1 MKILPAKGKTSQKR
15 KNEKLFGASKLR
27 RIKTSWK
34 EKATK
39 ERVIKFVG
47 KPSEESKFILCL
59 RKKKTSP
66 KTLEL
71 QKSKTA
77 KFTVELIHDCIAEG
91 TYSNPE
97 RQEMKREQLH
107 EKKPKRKAR
116 WERSLIVPK
125 PPTYKM
131 KKGKLKIVKRKK
143 RLDF

>member
-15 KNEKLFGASKLR
+15 KNEKLFGAPKLR

-47 KPSEESKFILCL
+47 KPSEESKFILSL
-59 RKKKTSP
+59 REKKTSP

-71 QKSKTA
+71 QKAKTA
-77 KFTVELIHDCIAEG
+77 KFTVELVHDCIAEG
-91 TYSNPE
+91 TYSNLE
-97 RQEMKREQLH
+97 RQEMKRERLH
-107 EKKPKRKAR
+107 EMKPKRKAR
-116 WERSLIVPK
+116 WEQSLIVPK

-131 KKGKLKIVKRKK
+131 KKGKLKIVKCK
-143 RLDF
+143 

>member
-1 MKILPAKGKTSQKR
+1 MKILPAKGKTSKKR

-47 KPSEESKFILCL
+47 KPSEESKFILSL
-59 RKKKTSP
+59 REKKTSP

-71 QKSKTA
+71 QKAKTA
-77 KFTVELIHDCIAEG
+77 KFTVELVHDCIAEG
-91 TYSNPE
+91 TYSNLE
-97 RQEMKREQLH
+97 RQEMKRERLH
-107 EKKPKRKAR
+107 EMKPKRKAR
-116 WERSLIVPK
+116 WEQSLIVPK

-131 KKGKLKIVKRKK
+131 KKGKLKILKK
-143 RLDF
+143 IGK

>member
-1 MKILPAKGKTSQKR
+1 MKFPSNKNKIKNKKTLQKMFGAPKKR
-15 KNEKLFGASKLR
+15 KK
-27 RIKTSWK
+27 KTSWK
-34 EKATK
+34 EKAIK

-47 KPSEESKFILCL
+47 KPSEESKFILSL
-59 RKKKTSP
+59 REKKTSP

-71 QKSKTA
+71 QKAKTA

-143 RLDF
+143 RLDI

>member
-1 MKILPAKGKTSQKR
+1 MKILPAKGKTSKKR

-47 KPSEESKFILCL
+47 KPSEESKFILSL
-59 RKKKTSP
+59 REKKTSP

-71 QKSKTA
+71 QKAKTA

-116 WERSLIVPK
+116 WERSLIVPT
-125 PPTYKM
+125 PPTYKK
-131 KKGKLKIVKRKK
+131 KKGKLKILKK
-143 RLDF
+143 NKILDI

>member
-47 KPSEESKFILCL
+47 KPSEESKFILSL
-59 RKKKTSP
+59 REKKTSP

-71 QKSKTA
+71 QKAKTA

-116 WERSLIVPK
+116 WERSLIVPT
-125 PPTYKM
+125 PPTYKK